1 MDEDFRLIKKKKNY
15 YRRREKIFIAGV
27 EKGVGATHFAILLG
41 NYFAE
46 VLGLHTAIIDLNTDR
61 DYSVLGELH
70 DKNFTRNK
78 SKSYKLRKITIFP
91 NVLKNDMVNV
101 PVNEYEIIIIDAG
114 IKYKDYYAEANMCDK
129 RYILGSACLWKLY
142 NTKMEFYNVYNDTRL
157 GGWNY
162 LYFSGSEENVFFLK
176 EDMNIKIIN
185 IPFIPNPL
193 KVNTK
198 QLAYID
204 KTVKGGI

>member
-1 MDEDFRLIKKKKNY
+1 MCLSVSRIGEVPGRRWLRFPGYPDKFHQTAPGAEDY
-15 YRRREKIFIAGV
+15 
-27 EKGVGATHFAILLG
+27 
-41 NYFAE
+41 
-46 VLGLHTAIIDLNTDR
+46 
-61 DYSVLGELH
+61 
-70 DKNFTRNK
+70 KNFTRNK